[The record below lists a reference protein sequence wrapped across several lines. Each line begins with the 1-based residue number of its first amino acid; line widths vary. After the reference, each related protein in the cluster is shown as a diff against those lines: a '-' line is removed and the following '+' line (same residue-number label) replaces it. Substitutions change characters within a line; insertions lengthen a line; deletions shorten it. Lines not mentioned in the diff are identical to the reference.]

1 MAGGSLSHFLA
12 DLHLDPRLRGLLKA
26 GPEQC
31 DHQRVAAKGLC
42 LVLCQSFLLGKKS
55 SRMSVGRKLLVPIP
69 RPFSTSPVDLRLI
82 SPPVA
87 RPPSQTDS
95 GVLPL
100 LTYKMWDMSTCV
112 ERRGRGCD
120 GREQTLRLLMMG
132 GMGGWGGSRAR
143 ESGRAGGLWGRLM
156 DDVFQML
163 RSHLRSKGK
172 GLPTGGS
179 DHRSHTTSFIK
190 HGKLQI
196 SLSLTKFNK

>member
-12 DLHLDPRLRGLLKA
+12 DLHLDLRLRGLLKA

-42 LVLCQSFLLGKKS
+42 RVLCQSFLLGKKS
-55 SRMSVGRKLLVPIP
+55 SRMSVGRKLLVPHP
-69 RPFSTSPVDLRLI
+69 SPLFHLTSPVDLRLI

-95 GVLPL
+95 GALPL

-132 GMGGWGGSRAR
+132 GWGVGKEAGRGSRGGWGVC
-143 ESGRAGGLWGRLM
+143 GGG
-156 DDVFQML
+156 
-163 RSHLRSKGK
+163 
-172 GLPTGGS
+172 
-179 DHRSHTTSFIK
+179 
-190 HGKLQI
+190 
-196 SLSLTKFNK
+196 

>member
-12 DLHLDPRLRGLLKA
+12 NSSSSP
-26 GPEQC
+26 P
-31 DHQRVAAKGLC
+31 QRAFESRHRTVRPPARR
-42 LVLCQSFLLGKKS
+42 CQGSLSRALSKFSFGKKIR
-55 SRMSVGRKLLVPIP
+55 RMSVGRKLLVPIP

-132 GMGGWGGSRAR
+132 VWGVGEEAGRGSRGGWGVC
-143 ESGRAGGLWGRLM
+143 GGG
-156 DDVFQML
+156 
-163 RSHLRSKGK
+163 
-172 GLPTGGS
+172 
-179 DHRSHTTSFIK
+179 
-190 HGKLQI
+190 
-196 SLSLTKFNK
+196 